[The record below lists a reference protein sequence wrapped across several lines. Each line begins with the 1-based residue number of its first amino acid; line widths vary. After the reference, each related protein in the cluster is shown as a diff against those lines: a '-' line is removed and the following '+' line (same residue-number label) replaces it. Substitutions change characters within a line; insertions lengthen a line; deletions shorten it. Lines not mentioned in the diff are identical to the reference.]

1 MTSLEVIALEG
12 LPFVRPGDDLV
23 ELIASA
29 LTRNDVAPRAGD
41 VLVVAQKIVSKAE
54 GRMVDLATVEPSAK
68 ALTLAA
74 EVDKD
79 PRLVELI
86 LSESVR
92 VVRARRN
99 VLIVEHR
106 LGFIMANAGVDQ
118 SNVAPADGASR
129 ALLLPENPDR
139 SAETLRRGLAA
150 ATGIDLA
157 VVINDSFGRAWRQG
171 TAGVAI
177 GVAGLPALID
187 LRGRPDLFGRT
198 LEASV
203 IGFADEIAAAAS
215 LVMGQADEATPVV
228 LIRGLR
234 WSAPESTAASIIRL
248 RKRGSV
254 SMSRDLVVALSGG
267 IGGAK
272 LALGLSRIVKPED
285 LIVVANVGDDF
296 EHLGLH
302 ISPDADTLDVHA
314 RRPRQCEARLGPAGR
329 NLVVHGDADGARR
342 RGLVPPRRSRPGGSY
357 GAHASAAAGRESL
370 RHHRPTFA
378 AASASVPAC
387 FRRRTIDCARDC
399 GRTRDGSTSRII
411 SCACNAG
418 PSCASLPSTAR
429 THARPHADLLAA
441 LSDER
446 LRAVIICPS
455 NPFISVEPILAVPG
469 IRAGSFRLRC
479 ARHRGFSDHRRTRGQ
494 GSDRQ
499 NDDGAWNDSERR
511 RGRSSATAICSMA
524 M

>member
-29 LTRNDVAPRAGD
+29 LTRNGVAPRAGD

-54 GRMVDLATVEPSAK
+54 GRIIDLATVEPSAK

-79 PRLVELI
+79 PRLVEVI

-139 SAETLRRGLAA
+139 SAEALRNGLAA

-177 GVAGLPALID
+177 GVAGLPALVD

-198 LEASV
+198 LEVSV
-203 IGFADEIAAAAS
+203 IGFADEVAAAAS

-234 WSAPESTAASIIRL
+234 WSAPATNAASMIR
-248 RKRGSV
+248 S
-254 SMSRDLVVALSGG
+254 AN
-267 IGGAK
+267 
-272 LALGLSRIVKPED
+272 ED
-285 LIVVANVGDDF
+285 L
-296 EHLGLH
+296 
-302 ISPDADTLDVHA
+302 
-314 RRPRQCEARLGPAGR
+314 
-329 NLVVHGDADGARR
+329 
-342 RGLVPPRRSRPGGSY
+342 
-357 GAHASAAAGRESL
+357 
-370 RHHRPTFA
+370 
-378 AASASVPAC
+378 
-387 FRRRTIDCARDC
+387 FR
-399 GRTRDGSTSRII
+399 
-411 SCACNAG
+411 
-418 PSCASLPSTAR
+418 
-429 THARPHADLLAA
+429 
-441 LSDER
+441 
-446 LRAVIICPS
+446 
-455 NPFISVEPILAVPG
+455 
-469 IRAGSFRLRC
+469 
-479 ARHRGFSDHRRTRGQ
+479 
-494 GSDRQ
+494 
-499 NDDGAWNDSERR
+499 
-511 RGRSSATAICSMA
+511 
-524 M
+524 